1 MTKHLD
7 PIWEV
12 FCERGRYP
20 IDDQRSSVRRCM
32 GTDGIVRGRYSDL
45 PLDPTLRE
53 NEACFPAH
61 DHVIGCD
68 DSEMVVDSRFV
79 VDMKGLLSEN
89 EFWAVIAHLAS
100 VGIERKKINQPQRL
114 PSGWKPKRNY

>member
-1 MTKHLD
+1 MKLD
-7 PIWEV
+7 PSWEA

-20 IDDQRSSVRRCM
+20 VYEQRASVRRCM
-32 GTDGIVRGRYSDL
+32 GSDGIVRGYYSDFQ
-45 PLDPTLRE
+45 LDPRAPE
-53 NEACFPAH
+53 NDACYPAH
-61 DHVIGCD
+61 DHVIGRD
-68 DSEMVVDSRFV
+68 DGEMFVDSRFV
-79 VDMKGLLSEN
+79 VDMKGLLSEE